1 MTLTVRRYETRD
13 AAEWDNLVA
22 ASWNGTFLHGRKF
35 LSYHGERFRDL
46 SLVIEDARG
55 RTVGVFP
62 AAYDNAQEDIA
73 VSHPGLTYGGVVHD
87 GRLRGVAM
95 LEALQVIAWSYRE
108 EGLHHLRY
116 KAVPYIYHRVPSSD
130 DLYALFRLGARRYRC
145 DLSATIDLEFRLRP
159 SKLRRRDLRK
169 AQRFDVQVESGPHY
183 LAPFW
188 TILEQNLASKY
199 ETRPVHT
206 LEEITKLNR
215 MFPDQIECVV
225 GLAGGEVAAGIVLFR
240 TLKVVHAQYIA
251 STTTGNTV
259 AALTAVM
266 EHAIA
271 MSKEC
276 RVRYFSF
283 DTSNEHE
290 GRMLNEGLH
299 RCKTSFGGGGVV
311 HEFYELDLSRS
322 YA

>member
-35 LSYHGERFRDL
+35 LSYHGERFQDI

-62 AAYDNAQEDIA
+62 AAYDKAQEDIA
-73 VSHPGLTYGGVVHD
+73 VSHPGLTYGGVVHV
-87 GRLRGVAM
+87 GRLQGTAM

-145 DLSATIDLEFRLRP
+145 DLSTTIDLEFRLGP

-169 AQRFDVQVESGPHY
+169 AQRFGVQVESGPHY

-199 ETRPVHT
+199 KTRPVHT

-225 GLAGGEVAAGIVLFR
+225 GLTGGEVAAGIVLFR
-240 TLKVVHAQYIA
+240 AQKVVHVQYIA

-266 EHAIA
+266 DHAIA

-276 RVRYFSF
+276 GVRYFDF
-283 DTSNEHE
+283 GISNEHE
-290 GRMLNEGLH
+290 GRTLNEGLH
-299 RCKTSFGGGGVV
+299 RFKTSFGGGGVV